1 MLSLSSRGGLS
12 AGDEK
17 LIAEHGA
24 AITSLQK
31 SITDLQTS
39 QHSLEQFLKDSKS
52 KFGGYGP
59 PALSNEKA
67 SGSSQPSQATGS
79 IRSFTQEPPRMTFTG
94 TPYMTINVKGFGAIK
109 IRLDPKAAPRN
120 VSNVYQLAHAGFYD
134 GVIFHRVIKNFM
146 IQAGDPTGTGA
157 GGPTYRV
164 PAEIKLKNVR
174 GAVAMARQGD
184 QVNPTKAS
192 SSCQFY
198 IILKDQPGLDQAG
211 YTVIGHVVAGM
222 DVVDRIADVPVKAS
236 SFGEMSS
243 PVSPVVMEGIT
254 VSLVQ

>member
-1 MLSLSSRGGLS
+1 
-12 AGDEK
+12 
-17 LIAEHGA
+17 
-24 AITSLQK
+24 
-31 SITDLQTS
+31 
-39 QHSLEQFLKDSKS
+39 
-52 KFGGYGP
+52 
-59 PALSNEKA
+59 
-67 SGSSQPSQATGS
+67 
-79 IRSFTQEPPRMTFTG
+79 
-94 TPYMTINVKGFGAIK
+94 
-109 IRLDPKAAPRN
+109 
-120 VSNVYQLAHAGFYD
+120 
-134 GVIFHRVIKNFM
+134 
-146 IQAGDPTGTGA
+146 
-157 GGPTYRV
+157 
-164 PAEIKLKNVR
+164 
-174 GAVAMARQGD
+174 MARQGD